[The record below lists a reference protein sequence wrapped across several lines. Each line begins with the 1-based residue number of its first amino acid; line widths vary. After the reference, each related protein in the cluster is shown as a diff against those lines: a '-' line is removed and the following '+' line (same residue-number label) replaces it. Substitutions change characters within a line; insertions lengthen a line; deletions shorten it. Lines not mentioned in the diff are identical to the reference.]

1 MKSKGLTGSRI
12 QGFKG
17 KGKSNKP
24 NKPNEGKGHGAID
37 L

>member
-1 MKSKGLTGSRI
+1 MKSNGLTGSRI

-17 KGKSNKP
+17 KDKP
-24 NKPNEGKGHGAID
+24 SKPNERSEGKGYGAID